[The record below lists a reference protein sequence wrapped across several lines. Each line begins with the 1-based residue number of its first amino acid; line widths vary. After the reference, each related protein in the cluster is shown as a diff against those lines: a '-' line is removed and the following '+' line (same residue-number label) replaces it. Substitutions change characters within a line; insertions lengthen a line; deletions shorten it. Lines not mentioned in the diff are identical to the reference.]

1 MKTIV
6 FYNIASLIILI
17 WSIYVL
23 RDIRKRNLSPRAK
36 RILKAIVTI
45 LLVCAVV
52 AVLFLDAIAFGI
64 IGPVP
69 N

>member
-1 MKTIV
+1 MKTIL
-6 FYNIASLIILI
+6 FYNVASFIILI

-23 RDIRKRNLSPRAK
+23 RDIRRRNLSPRAK
-36 RILKAIVTI
+36 RVIKAIAAI
-45 LLVCAVV
+45 LLVCTVL

-64 IGPVP
+64 IGLVP